1 MSEKL
6 KVLYSYSRYLDYT
19 PEIFCFP
26 LYRIN
31 ACGAISDQTQ
41 KLDPGSIKLFGEE
54 YGDLKVDRTPNLSIN
69 SQGHR

>member
-19 PEIFCFP
+19 PEIFCVP
-26 LYRIN
+26 LYRSN
-31 ACGAISDQTQ
+31 ACGAISDQKQ
-41 KLDPGSIKLFGEE
+41 KLDPGSIMLFREE
-54 YGDLKVDRTPNLSIN
+54 YGDLKVNRTPNLTII